1 MNITSTIKSYVYR
14 EYADDDNIAAFFGS
28 YNALS
33 QGNLDAINS
42 YQLPIY
48 LNQTG
53 TLLSWSASSIYGVFR
68 PSLSS
73 GGPRSV
79 GPINTFE
86 FNAEEFNALSRVNSS
101 TNFIADDLTYQR
113 IIQWNTFKGD
123 GFQFSVRWLKRRVER
138 FLSGAIFPDQ
148 TYGVSVTFPAPY
160 HVLITV
166 SESNRRL
173 TGGAFFGTGGPF
185 GSTAMTFSDV
195 ETTPSI
201 QTPAALARAL
211 KAAVNSGI
219 LRLPFQYTFTVQ
231 I

>member
-1 MNITSTIKSYVYR
+1 MNITSTIASYVYQQ
-14 EYADDDNIAAFFGS
+14 YSDDANVSAFFGS
-28 YNALS
+28 YNQIS

-48 LNQTG
+48 LDQTG
-53 TLLSWSASSIYGVFR
+53 GLLDWAASSIYGVFR

-86 FNAEEFNALSRVNSS
+86 FNAEEFNGLDRVNSS

-123 GFQFSVRWLKRRVER
+123 GFQFSIRWLKRRVER
-138 FLSGAIFPDQ
+138 FLHGTIFPDQ
-148 TYGVSVTFPAPY
+148 TYDVSIKLTGPHA
-160 HVLITV
+160 VLITV
-166 SESNRRL
+166 SNSNTTL
-173 TGGAFFGTGGPF
+173 TGGAFYDGVMFGGVGMAFNQIEVAASNHAPT
-185 GSTAMTFSDV
+185 
-195 ETTPSI
+195 
-201 QTPAALARAL
+201 ALASAL

>member
-14 EYADDDNIAAFFGS
+14 EYADDANVSAFFGS
-28 YNALS
+28 YNDLS

-53 TLLSWSASSIYGVFR
+53 TLLSWAASSIYGVFR

-101 TNFIADDLTYQR
+101 TNYIADDLTYQR

-123 GFQFSVRWLKRRVER
+123 GFQFSIRWLKRRVER
-138 FLSGAIFPDQ
+138 FLRGVIFLDQ
-148 TYGVSVTFPAPY
+148 TYEVSVTFPSPY
-160 HVLITV
+160 NVLITV
-166 SESNRRL
+166 SESNRRVS
-173 TGGAFFGTGGPF
+173 GGAFFGTGGPF
-185 GSTAMTFSDV
+185 GSVAMTYGSILTV
-195 ETTPSI
+195 PSTHTP
-201 QTPAALARAL
+201 TALASAL

>member
-1 MNITSTIKSYVYR
+1 MNITSTIKSYPYT
-14 EYADDDNIAAFFGS
+14 EYSDDANVSSFFAS

-33 QGNLDAINS
+33 QTNLDDVNG

-53 TLLSWSASSIYGVFR
+53 ALLSWAASSIYGVFR

-73 GGPRSV
+73 GGPRPI
-79 GPINTFE
+79 GPYDTFE
-86 FNAEEFNALSRVNSS
+86 RNTEPYDGFKLINSS
-101 TNFIADDLTYQR
+101 KNFIADDLTYQR

-123 GFQFSVRWLKRRVER
+123 GYEFTITWLKRRVER
-138 FLSGAIFPDQ
+138 FLRGEIFPDQ
-148 TYGVSVTFPAPY
+148 TYEVSVDFTSET

-166 SESNRRL
+166 SETNQIL
-173 TGGAFFGTGGPF
+173 VGGSFYNGQHF
-185 GSTAMTFSDV
+185 GSGTFN
-195 ETTPSI
+195 
-201 QTPAALARAL
+201 QTRTQGSSHAPTALASAL

-219 LRLPFQYTFTVQ
+219 LTLPFQYTFSVQ